1 MIAAVVLAA
10 GSSTRM
16 GRPKLLLPLGS
27 KSLVRRVVEEVLA
40 SRIDRVLVVTGPDG
54 EKLVATLAPLPIE
67 PVDNP
72 DHRNGLS
79 TSVRAGLGALGAD
92 AEAAVMVLAD
102 QPFVDRTV
110 FDGLIETY
118 RSSGAAIV
126 QPRYAGQPG
135 NPILW
140 DRSTFGELMAQEGD
154 QGGRTLLRRWSERVV
169 QRDFPDPVMAADV
182 DTPDAYEAARS
193 SAVHRGGLER

>member
-16 GRPKLLLPLGS
+16 GRPKLLLPLGG
-27 KSLVRRVVEEVLA
+27 KSLIRRVVEEVVA
-40 SRIDRVLVVTGPDG
+40 SKIDRVLVVTGPHGD
-54 EKLVATLAPLPIE
+54 KLAATLAPLPIE
-67 PVDNP
+67 RVDNP

-79 TSVRAGLGALGAD
+79 TSVRAGLGALGPD

-140 DRSTFGELMAQEGD
+140 HRSTFGELLAQHGD
-154 QGGRTLLRRWSERVV
+154 QGGRTLLRRWSDRVV
-169 QRDFPDPVMAADV
+169 RRDFPDSVMAEDV
-182 DTPDAYEAARS
+182 DTPQAYEAAQS
-193 SAVHRGGLER
+193 SAVGRSGAQR